1 MGNCCTQTLMR
12 LCYRLLRDYFYT
24 KCSTWTSRK
33 CRERYA
39 NVYTRT
45 SVLVGLHNYLR
56 LGATLRTHRE
66 CNIAYTNTSR
76 AHTGDLSRGFREPIA
91 KFFVQRTV
99 SWRLQLVQED
109 EENREEGWQTREEKR
124 ETMGERKRNG
134 GKGVWGDGKHYY
146 WSEYSLI
153 KTYIEWKSQASEPG
167 SQGGIAPPHFKKT
180 NIEKLLH
187 IHYNNVYRTK
197 LHLKL
202 LLSTHLGI
210 AQTFIWSLLAST
222 CNRMLKVLQTAS
234 SHTVI

>member
-99 SWRLQLVQED
+99 CRKKPMKCLSFSNIKISLGKSTLNPSVLCFYIVSLFSYSHTCNTNRNRL
-109 EENREEGWQTREEKR
+109 T
-124 ETMGERKRNG
+124 
-134 GKGVWGDGKHYY
+134 
-146 WSEYSLI
+146 
-153 KTYIEWKSQASEPG
+153 KTYSCKR
-167 SQGGIAPPHFKKT
+167 T
-180 NIEKLLH
+180 N
-187 IHYNNVYRTK
+187 V
-197 LHLKL
+197 
-202 LLSTHLGI
+202 
-210 AQTFIWSLLAST
+210 LLA
-222 CNRMLKVLQTAS
+222 
-234 SHTVI
+234 